1 MCCVFL
7 SRLSCVIVGVNGINY
22 GFLFEFIQCQ
32 IGDLIYHFQSEFTLS
47 FVRKLKRRKIVY
59 SAFHTIRLISIFGS
73 YYDIYEM
80 TKFPFLGKPREA
92 HKTLKWIFASTDIEK
107 VGESKKCTTM
117 TSAETSKIPF
127 DILYVF
133 FAH

>member
-1 MCCVFL
+1 MCNCWCKWHKLWF
-7 SRLSCVIVGVNGINY
+7 
-22 GFLFEFIQCQ
+22 FIW
-32 IGDLIYHFQSEFTLS
+32 IYTMPNRRFNLPFSKWIYS
-47 FVRKLKRRKIVY
+47 FICEKIEKEKRRKIVY